1 MKGGE
6 VEAAEPRGGGG
17 VASLMRFLEDD
28 VDGGV
33 PGRGREELERFLHH
47 SMLAILMGRMGAICG
62 VIVQSVE
69 LEDIGV
75 GVRSSNNQIGTI
87 SASRVRSASS
97 SCAVSQRWPP
107 EWRD

>member
-17 VASLMRFLEDD
+17 VALLMRFLEED
-28 VDGGV
+28 VEGGV
-33 PGRGREELERFLHH
+33 LGRGREELERFLYH
-47 SMLAILMGRMGAICG
+47 SKLAMSNGQIGALCG
-62 VIVQSVE
+62 GIVQSVE
-69 LEDIGV
+69 LEDIRV
-75 GVRSSNNQIGTI
+75 GVRSSNNQIRTI